1 MGNPRGEAPCV
12 TADIDTLL
20 RIRLGPVGGWR
31 PTTLRSAA
39 VVCPLVKCAAAD
51 CVLLLVRPA
60 NQRQHAG
67 QIGFPGGMREGDESV
82 EATARREFAEELGAD
97 ASALTALGELP
108 PRTSSTG
115 IHVHAV
121 VARLQPVALVPDPR
135 EVARVLHVPLAALLD
150 EARWSER
157 PAPLGAPGVQ
167 PATSPH
173 FTIGADLL
181 WGLTARFVRDLL
193 AALRG

>member
-1 MGNPRGEAPCV
+1 V
-12 TADIDTLL
+12 TADIDALL
-20 RIRLGPVGGWR
+20 RSRLGPVGSWR
-31 PTTLRSAA
+31 PTTLRTAA
-39 VVCPLVKCAAAD
+39 VVCPLVSHAGAD
-51 CVLLLVRPA
+51 CVLLLLRPA
-60 NQRQHAG
+60 GQRQHAG
-67 QIGFPGGMREGDESV
+67 QIGFPGGMREDGESI

-97 ASALTALGELP
+97 PSALAALGGLP

-121 VARLQPVALVPDPR
+121 VARLQPVALVPAPR

-150 EARWSER
+150 DTRWSER

-167 PATSPH
+167 PPTSPH
-173 FTIGADLL
+173 FAIGEDLL

-193 AALRG
+193 AALRS